1 MNPWDSGVN
10 FLLNWQNYQL
20 RLQQEVHFKTLVQSA
35 KEYDDE
41 MDKAEVVERDRVE
54 MALTELLELKRRCVQ
69 EVKGM

>member
-1 MNPWDSGVN
+1 M
-10 FLLNWQNYQL
+10 
-20 RLQQEVHFKTLVQSA
+20 HFKTLVQSA

-54 MALTELLELKRRCVQ
+54 MALIELLELKRRCVQ